1 MPDEPTRP
9 AAGSRPEGQP
19 KPDEAGAGQ
28 PDADADGKP
37 EAAEPGAEKKSPK
50 GENL

>member
-1 MPDEPTRP
+1 MGDEKREARATTTEPPD
-9 AAGSRPEGQP
+9 
-19 KPDEAGAGQ
+19 KPDEAGVGQ

-37 EAAEPGAEKKSPK
+37 ESADPRAEKKTPK